1 MLYHRTR
8 IFFKQISTVSVL
20 NGSLVNALGEYDD
33 FWTQNGTDISQGTV
47 ATCFKSGE
55 MIKHNFIADLSPSLK
70 SKIENR
76 LILEVIRVQVYTVY
90 IAAPLY
96 PDMV

>member
-1 MLYHRTR
+1 
-8 IFFKQISTVSVL
+8 
-20 NGSLVNALGEYDD
+20 
-33 FWTQNGTDISQGTV
+33 
-47 ATCFKSGE
+47 

-76 LILEVIRVQVYTVY
+76 LILEVMRVQVYTVY